1 MFISLVWL
9 VVNST
14 ISSQA
19 PQAFNYQAVARN
31 TGGNLIIN
39 QNISVRVSILTGSP
53 VGATEYSET
62 HSVTTDAYGV
72 FNLLVGNGTP
82 VSGVFNSIPWET
94 GPKYLKI
101 EADVTG
107 GTAYQ
112 ALATTQIL
120 SMPYALY
127 ANKAEILTGTITE
140 TQGLADVLAIN
151 NSATAQIKNL
161 TNPSE
166 AQDAATKD
174 YVDALLSKPLVMESQ
189 QGIVRDYDGNIY
201 TTIKIGDQI
210 WMAENLKTT
219 RYSDGNSL
227 VNGTGAGNITGNY
240 TTKYWFVYEDNSAN
254 KDTYGLLYT
263 WAAAMN
269 GSASSDKSPSGI
281 QGVCPIGWHL
291 PSDTEW
297 KSL

>member
-1 MFISLVWL
+1 
-9 VVNST
+9 
-14 ISSQA
+14 
-19 PQAFNYQAVARN
+19 
-31 TGGNLIIN
+31 
-39 QNISVRVSILTGSP
+39 
-53 VGATEYSET
+53 
-62 HSVTTDAYGV
+62 
-72 FNLLVGNGTP
+72 
-82 VSGVFNSIPWET
+82 
-94 GPKYLKI
+94 
-101 EADVTG
+101 
-107 GTAYQ
+107 
-112 ALATTQIL
+112 
-120 SMPYALY
+120 
-127 ANKAEILTGTITE
+127 
-140 TQGLADVLAIN
+140 
-151 NSATAQIKNL
+151 
-161 TNPSE
+161 
-166 AQDAATKD
+166 
-174 YVDALLSKPLVMESQ
+174 MESQ